1 MRKATKTLAVFAA
14 TMLTALVGC
23 VDAPTSPTTQ
33 LQTRGV
39 QDQQLLGEL
48 LGTVTGLLVPPLKRT
63 TPLANDVVWTFV
75 AGPDGAVSKNSA
87 VGLTVTVPSGALA
100 ATTTITVTAVAG
112 SAVAYAF
119 EPHLEF
125 AKGVTITQSLSGTNA
140 GLLALYSGAHFEG
153 DRPTFTSGGLAIV
166 DELVPALGSLLTRNV
181 SFKVEH
187 FSGWIVASGRCQ

>member
-1 MRKATKTLAVFAA
+1 MSKATKALAMLAA

-23 VDAPTSPTTQ
+23 AEGPTSPTAQ
-33 LQTRGV
+33 LQASSV
-39 QDQQLLGEL
+39 KDQQLLGEL

-63 TPLANDVVWTFV
+63 TPLADDVVWTFV
-75 AGPDGAVSKNSA
+75 AGPGGAVSRNSA
-87 VGLTVTVPSGALA
+87 VGLTVTVPAGALET
-100 ATTTITVTAVAG
+100 TTTIRVTAVAG

-125 AKGVTITQSLSGTNA
+125 ARGVTLSQSLSGTNA
-140 GLLALYSGAHFEG
+140 GLLTLYSGAHFDG

-166 DELVPALGSLLTRNV
+166 DELVPALGSLLTRTV
-181 SFKVEH
+181 SFKVDH

>member
-1 MRKATKTLAVFAA
+1 MRKATKALAVLAA

-23 VDAPTSPTTQ
+23 VDGPTSPTTQ
-33 LQTRGV
+33 LQTSGV
-39 QDQQLLGEL
+39 KDQQLLGEL

-125 AKGVTITQSLSGTNA
+125 AKGVTLTQSLKGTNA
-140 GLLALYSGAHFEG
+140 SLLSVFSGAHFDG
-153 DRPTFTSGGLAIV
+153 DRPTLTSGGLAIV
-166 DELVPALGSLLTRNV
+166 DELVPALGSLLTQNV
-181 SFKVEH
+181 SFKVDH